1 MASAAAGY
9 SVVMGTGIAA
19 VSGATG
25 FIGSAVVR
33 QLLASRRRVRAL
45 VEPRG
50 DMKNLDGLDVEI
62 VPVDVCDHEGM
73 ARALEGCD
81 AYFHLAA
88 IYRIWTPDPA
98 AIYRVNV
105 EGTTSALLAAQRAG
119 VQRIVHTSSIAAVG
133 LRDDGQPSDETVPF
147 NLFSLANDYI
157 LTKHLSERI
166 ALRLAEAGAPVVVV
180 CPAFPFGE
188 RDVAPTPTGKM
199 ILSVLRGEV
208 PATAPG
214 GFCAVDV
221 EDVAAAHL
229 AAETRGRIGERYILG
244 NHNVTFRDFVTLV
257 CEVAGQKP
265 PRVEVPR
272 RIGPSLA
279 LALQLWDEHVRGTEP
294 RVTRKS
300 AQYLQR
306 RVWFDA
312 TKARREL
319 GLPETPLATSIERAV
334 RYFRDNAMV

>member
-1 MASAAAGY
+1 MS
-9 SVVMGTGIAA
+9 MGIAA

-33 QLLASRRRVRAL
+33 RLLAAKRPVRAL
-45 VEPRG
+45 VEPRA
-50 DMKNLDGLDVEI
+50 DMRNLEGLELQV

-73 ARALEGCD
+73 VQALEGCQTH
-81 AYFHLAA
+81 FHLAA
-88 IYRIWTPDPA
+88 IYRIWLPDPA
-98 AIYRVNV
+98 PIYRVNV
-105 EGTTSALLAAQRAG
+105 EGTMAALLAAQSAG
-119 VQRIVHTSSIAAVG
+119 VQRIVYTSSIAAVG
-133 LRDDGQPSDETVPF
+133 LRDDAQPSDETVPF
-147 NLFSLANDYI
+147 NLHSIANDYM

-166 ALRLAEAGAPVVVV
+166 ALRFAEAGAPIVVVN
-180 CPAFPFGE
+180 PAFPFGE

-221 EDVAAAHL
+221 DDVAAAHL

-244 NHNVTFRDFVTLV
+244 NHNVTFRDFVELV
-257 CEVAGQKP
+257 CDVAGTKP
-265 PRVEVPR
+265 PRVELPR
-272 RIGPSLA
+272 QIGTSLA
-279 LALQLWDEHVRGTEP
+279 WAMEHWDTRIRRTEP
-294 RVTRKS
+294 RVTLKS
-300 AQYLQR
+300 AQYVQR
-306 RVWFDA
+306 RVWFDT

-334 RYFRDNAMV
+334 RYYRESGMV